1 MITSMNKADLYRTIF
16 GFSDDHNPYI
26 KKTKITVDIPD
37 HPSAPAPD
45 KINWRTIGE
54 TAKPSET
61 VTPAN
66 MDTFTYSDDV
76 KVNYGDFSGLSFKR
90 NTDRLELSDAEKA
103 ALEDQD
109 FEPYECSEVLVF
121 DPSHGYFYTKLES
134 RIKGCIP
141 TEERIADIY
150 GNMAKRL
157 DAAYAEGK
165 FTKEEYDELNKRIA
179 DGMDHEIS
187 CSEEKKALRYVL
199 AKRYNAPYKQSIERI
214 RRVNAMTPE
223 EYQAELQAEIA
234 SCISR
239 FSYDR
244 GAIQKMFNSIRY
256 GK

>member
-16 GFSDDHNPYI
+16 GYSDKYNPYI

-45 KINWRTIGE
+45 KINWRTFGE
-54 TAKPSET
+54 TAKPAET

-76 KVNYGDFSGLSFKR
+76 KVNYGNFSGLSFKR
-90 NTDRLELSDAEKA
+90 NTDRLELSDAERT

-109 FEPYECSEVLVF
+109 FEPYKCSEVLDF
-121 DPSHGYFYTKLES
+121 SGNHYFRGKIS
-134 RIKGCIP
+134 SCIKGCIP
-141 TEERIADIY
+141 TEERIAETY

-165 FTKEEYDELNKRIA
+165 FTKEEYDELNKTIA
-179 DGMDHEIS
+179 DGMEWETS
-187 CSEEKKALRYVL
+187 CAEYNKALISTL
-199 AKRYNAPYKQSIERI
+199 SKRYNAPYKQSIERI